1 MASIGERMTKVEND
15 LSALKDTMH
24 IRMTAIEE
32 NTAAIRDAVTFTK
45 NGFGYVKKYGPKA
58 LTFGAG
64 LMTAAGIGN
73 PHILSFITQ
82 YFS

>member
-1 MASIGERMTKVEND
+1 MASIGD
-15 LSALKDTMH
+15 
-24 IRMTAIEE
+24 RMTAIEREFQGLKSGLETRMASIEE
-32 NTAAIRDAVTFTK
+32 NTQQILGAITFTK
-45 NGFGYVKKYGPKA
+45 NTAGYVSKYGPKA

-73 PHILSFITQ
+73 PHILSYITQ